1 MSSMSRLIILL
12 IIIFPFI
19 VQGQSK
25 SDTIKTEQE
34 KIETEIQKHG
44 QVTIIDTSLKV
55 PEKRLI
61 MKGKMEKE
69 RIMVRVEEDY
79 IHPADA
85 RVYKP
90 KAQKWT
96 LGMVLVDSEEGLL
109 IEEVKDGTAASKAG
123 LKAGD
128 IIRWMEG
135 EKIDTKL
142 EFIQIWREF
151 EEGDMM
157 LLRIKQGL
165 FGKKV
170 WLTFE

>member
-1 MSSMSRLIILL
+1 MSRIIIILL
-12 IIIFPFI
+12 SIIPFI
-19 VQGQSK
+19 AICQAE
-25 SDTIKTEQE
+25 SDTLKTLQE
-34 KIETEIQKHG
+34 RIEAEIQKNG
-44 QVTIIDTSLKV
+44 KVTIVDTTLAL

-61 MKGKMEKE
+61 RKGSMEKE

-96 LGMVLVDSEEGLL
+96 LGMVLADSESGLL
-109 IEEVKDGTAASKAG
+109 IEEIKEGKAAAKAG
-123 LKAGD
+123 LKEGD
-128 IIRWMEG
+128 IIRWMDG
-135 EKIDTKL
+135 ERILTKV

-151 EEGDMM
+151 EEGDM
-157 LLRIKQGL
+157 LPLRIKKGI

-170 WLTFE
+170 WLTFEL